1 MPLEVG
7 QEASS
12 VRGNKRLLL
21 KAGDV
26 IKVLVNKDEQAE
38 LTYTVPKGKL
48 VNMSINISGVC
59 KDK

>member
-38 LTYTVPKGKL
+38 LTYTVPKGKI